1 MLIALSLTGCGSN
14 QSISV
19 VVIPNETYE
28 RMTYSSTEV
37 YKGDLSPS
45 LTLKLKVSDFEKIN
59 YSIKDDGLEV
69 DKLYVSVG
77 DKVSAGDVLVSFKSD
92 EIKENIESYQERLQ
106 QNELLIT
113 HYTNLMKINPDNN
126 YTKDIEMLNEDI
138 QVETLYIEEAQKR
151 LEAYSIVAERSG
163 TITEISEY
171 LQCGYAVQGV
181 TMLTEACGSD
191 NYVAEI
197 TDNYDFKVGDTFT
210 AESGVAGYEMKL
222 AEIDDGEGDNSD
234 NNEASGK
241 RTLHFEP
248 VSDMSAVSEQD
259 TLTIQ
264 IEKPVMKD
272 VVYVDSAAINTADDK
287 SFVYVLDENG
297 YRDAV
302 FVETGETVDSYTIIT
317 AGLNGGEQVTLK

>member
-1 MLIALSLTGCGSN
+1 MLAALSLTGCCGS
-14 QSISV
+14 QKTPV
-19 VVIPNETYE
+19 VVIPDETYE
-28 RMTYSSTEV
+28 HMTYSATDV
-37 YKGDLSPS
+37 KKGDLSS
-45 LTLKLKVSDFEKIN
+45 VLTLKLKVEDFERIN
-59 YSIKDDGLEV
+59 YSIKNDGLEV

-77 DKVSAGDVLVSFKSD
+77 DKVNAGDVLVSFKSD
-92 EIKENIESYQERLQ
+92 EIRESIEGYQESLQ
-106 QNELLIT
+106 QNELLIN
-113 HYTNLMKINPDNN
+113 HYTNLMKINPEND
-126 YTKDIEMLNEDI
+126 YSKDIEMLNEDV
-138 QVETLYIEEAQKR
+138 QVERLYIEEAQKR

-191 NYVAEI
+191 NYVAE
-197 TDNYDFKVGDTFT
+197 TADSYDFKVGDVFT

-222 AEIDDGEGDNSD
+222 TQIEDAQDK
-234 NNEASGK
+234 SGV
-241 RTLHFEP
+241 RTLYFEP

-264 IEKPVMKD
+264 IDKPVMKN
-272 VVYVDSAAINTADDK
+272 VVYVDSDAINTADNK
-287 SFVYVLDENG
+287 CFVYVLDENG

-317 AGLNGGEQVTLK
+317 AGLSGGEQVTLK